1 MNCPTNDG
9 NMDLLAIGCSAVF
22 SALLFIVLEFTIILP
37 LFRRI
42 VTRAVDAMVQDS
54 IIPKVQEFVHGE
66 VTQLADTLTTAI
78 VSRIG
83 GFLGGTKKG
92 VNAAMLRLAAGESL
106 EDIEDDYKA
115 STIEQI
121 LKIVD
126 AVADRLPIH
135 TEDAENG
142 KSQKEGPVEGQDVLF
157 PPRQEY

>member
-1 MNCPTNDG
+1 MTES
-9 NMDLLAIGCSAVF
+9 MDLLAIGCSAVL

-42 VTRAVDAMVQDS
+42 VTRAVDSMVQDS

-66 VTQLADTLTTAI
+66 VTQLADTLTAAI
-78 VSRIG
+78 VSKIG

-126 AVADRLPIH
+126 AVADRLPTH
-135 TEDAENG
+135 TEVVENG
-142 KSQKEGPVEGQDVLF
+142 NTQESPSQEEGISF
-157 PPRQEY
+157 PPREDY